1 MIDTVQVRN
10 PMNRPIALLVALV
23 ALIGAACGAGGSGGD
38 AAGSGDRDLDRCSLV
53 TAQEAEKWFGTSVSV
68 APSEG
73 FDGEPDP
80 VTCLYQAEGS
90 LDSVLV
96 QVYDGE
102 VYFAEPGS
110 NAWTGETL
118 TGLGEDAWTQEGD
131 VNFLQNNW
139 TVSVTRI
146 TGRVADVDLL
156 EMAQLISSRLP

>member
-1 MIDTVQVRN
+1 
-10 PMNRPIALLVALV
+10 MNRQIALLAILFALF
-23 ALIGAACGAGGSGGD
+23 AAACGDGGSGGD
-38 AAGSGDRDLDRCSLV
+38 AVGSGDRDLDRCSLV
-53 TAQEAEKWFGTSVSV
+53 TAQEAEKWFGTTVSV
-68 APSEG
+68 GPSEG

-90 LDSVLV
+90 FDSVLV

-110 NAWTGETL
+110 AARTGETL
-118 TGLGEDAWTQEGD
+118 DGLGEDAWTQEGD
-131 VNFLQNNW
+131 VNFLQSNW

-146 TGRVADVDLL
+146 TGRLADADLL